1 MGEVKKFLTTC
12 ELPERELH
20 NSRMFIDLAENIHIH
35 FREYR
40 TVFSLDEY
48 FEYADIILKSTEDV
62 RNYLSQNP
70 EYKESTYPDLL
81 QIAGGRQRVKQ
92 FLKNSPAPNKSEYYN
107 NNFAIELQDEKEVDE
122 IHVHY
127 RDFRIA
133 MNRDTFRKFAS
144 EVNHAWYELIKF
156 ERSNKYVRE
165 KHSDHVAKIYED
177 NGNKNEETKFVVG
190 RNKDENEMIKAIA
203 LPGDILL
210 EAKDHVGPVSILR
223 GKNAKVHIEF
233 ASAVTL
239 RYSDAPKTEHAIVS
253 IKNGDSTDEISSEC
267 AVEQSYLKFRM

>member
-133 MNRDTFRKFAS
+133 LNRNTFRKFAS

-156 ERSNKYVRE
+156 ERCNKYVRE
-165 KHSDHVAKIYED
+165 KHSYHVAKIYED
-177 NGNKNEETKFVVG
+177 IGNKN
-190 RNKDENEMIKAIA
+190 
-203 LPGDILL
+203 
-210 EAKDHVGPVSILR
+210 
-223 GKNAKVHIEF
+223 
-233 ASAVTL
+233 
-239 RYSDAPKTEHAIVS
+239 
-253 IKNGDSTDEISSEC
+253 
-267 AVEQSYLKFRM
+267 